1 MGGVSDE
8 RERKIAGGESKGRE
22 RVAVVEKMRK
32 RNFVVFACVCEKNLV
47 PLHAFR
53 VCACKRNDSMRMRNA
68 AKAIQKRTKAV
79 QRTQNITNMI
89 DYIKGELTF
98 LTPTYAVIEAAGV
111 GYQINIALTS
121 YSALSAYPQP
131 LQKGKGGLEQEE
143 TRGAI
148 CKLFVTEIIREDT
161 HDLFGFFTTG
171 ERELFV
177 MLMTVSGIGANTARM
192 IMSAYT
198 AAEIRQIIA
207 TGNARALSQVKGL
220 GPKTAQRVIVDLKDK
235 VLKIDLGSD
244 VQGQLGDEA
253 MAVDNEVKQEAVSAL
268 TMLGF
273 AAAASGKVVDK
284 ILKEEPS
291 ASVEKVIKLAL
302 KML

>member
-1 MGGVSDE
+1 
-8 RERKIAGGESKGRE
+8 
-22 RVAVVEKMRK
+22 
-32 RNFVVFACVCEKNLV
+32 
-47 PLHAFR
+47 
-53 VCACKRNDSMRMRNA
+53 
-68 AKAIQKRTKAV
+68 
-79 QRTQNITNMI
+79 MI

-121 YSALSAYPQP
+121 YSSLV
-131 LQKGKGGLEQEE
+131 GKEGQQ
-143 TRGAI
+143 T
-148 CKLFVTEIIREDT
+148 KLLVTEIIREDT
-161 HDLFGFFTTG
+161 HDLFGFFTAG

-192 IMSAYT
+192 IMSAYS
-198 AAEIRQIIA
+198 AVEIRQIIA

-220 GPKTAQRVIVDLKDK
+220 GPKTAQRIIVDLKDK
-235 VLKIDLGSD
+235 VLKVDLDSQE
-244 VQGQLGDEA
+244 QGAKSEEGLLLPSE
-253 MAVDNEVKQEAVSAL
+253 VNNEVKQEAVSAL

-284 ILKEEPS
+284 ILTAQPD
-291 ASVEKVIKLAL
+291 ASVEMVIKQAL